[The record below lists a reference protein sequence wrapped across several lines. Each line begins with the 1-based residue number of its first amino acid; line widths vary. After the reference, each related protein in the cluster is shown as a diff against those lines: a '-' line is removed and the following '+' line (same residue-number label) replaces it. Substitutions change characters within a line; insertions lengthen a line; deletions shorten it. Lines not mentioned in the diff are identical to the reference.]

1 MPNVKLPKFRGFS
14 SYQIK
19 LFAVVFMTIDHLAA
33 YGFEI
38 PIFDAHYNLLR
49 TIGRLAAP
57 LFFFVLTESI
67 AHTRSKPKFLLRLYL
82 AAVGVNL
89 FTAITNFFFGDTIGR
104 FFQSNILFDYF
115 FTALYI
121 ILIEQSILAVKEK
134 SLKRGLLAVSGVAA
148 IGIMCFLCV
157 LADTISYSK
166 LGLIPEQAW
175 LLQDLIYSFIA
186 SPFGPSYTI
195 LFILMGIFMYFAK
208 NKYEKAAVLLLVS
221 GICYFG
227 WNFEF
232 LHNSIIGSVIGG
244 NQPYMVFA
252 VPFILLYNGE
262 KGKGQKYFFYLYYPL
277 HRYVISI
284 AVYLYQMFC

>member
-1 MPNVKLPKFRGFS
+1 MSNLTFPKFRGLS

-19 LFAVVFMTIDHLAA
+19 LIAVVLMTIDHLAA

-38 PIFDAHYNLLR
+38 PIFYAHYSLLR

-82 AAVGVNL
+82 AAVGVGL
-89 FTAITNFFFGDTIGR
+89 FTTITNLFFGDTIGS
-104 FFQSNILFDYF
+104 FAHSNILFDYF
-115 FTALYI
+115 YIVLYI
-121 ILIEQSILAVKEK
+121 IVIEHIICAVKEK
-134 SLKRGLLAVSGVAA
+134 SLKHGLLAASILAA
-148 IGIMCFLCV
+148 NVLVIFIGSLLYNLPLPGWDIKYIILFHDFLF
-157 LADTISYSK
+157 
-166 LGLIPEQAW
+166 
-175 LLQDLIYSFIA
+175 SFIA
-186 SPFGPSYTI
+186 SPFGAEYTI
-195 LFILMGIFMYFAK
+195 LFILMGILMYFAK
-208 NKYEKAAVLLLVS
+208 NKYGKAAVLVLFS

-232 LHNSIIGSVIGG
+232 LHSSIIGSVIGG
-244 NQPYMVFA
+244 TQPYMVFA

-277 HRYVISI
+277 HRYVISV
-284 AVYLYQMFC
+284 AVYIYRLFAGV